1 MINGDKLE
9 FEKFKNKYILIVNI
23 ASKCGFSSQ
32 LKSLQL
38 LQDKNI
44 DDLIIIGVPS
54 NDFMNQEPLNNSQIY
69 SFCKINY
76 GVTLLITEKIKV
88 KGDLIHPL
96 FEFLTNKDLNG
107 WLDKAPSWNFNKY
120 LINRVINLT
129 DKVNKAKALRVFVRF
144 YRRYHQ
150 NVKTVAVGDNH
161 NDLDMLKTSDF
172 PCLVFNDKFTL
183 DKIPINNLIV
193 TNKPSPEGWADVIK
207 MALVKINKNL

>member
-1 MINGDKLE
+1 MQYKEKEFYLKFVLIFVSLVLLVCVLFGRKSQAESIDIIKGNNIYSQKINLINGDKLE
-9 FEKFKNKYILIVNI
+9 FDKFKNKHILIVNI
-23 ASKCGFSSQ
+23 ASKCGFTSQ

-54 NDFMNQEPLNNSQIY
+54 NDFMNQEPLNNSQID

-76 GVTLLITEKIKV
+76 GVTFLITEKIKV

-120 LINRVINLT
+120 LINKDGHLIKHFGSMVDPNSTKIT
-129 DKVNKAKALRVFVRF
+129 
-144 YRRYHQ
+144 
-150 NVKTVAVGDNH
+150 
-161 NDLDMLKTSDF
+161 
-172 PCLVFNDKFTL
+172 KFFSS
-183 DKIPINNLIV
+183 NE
-193 TNKPSPEGWADVIK
+193 SS
-207 MALVKINKNL
+207 